1 MNDKQPNII
10 YILGD
15 DHRAEQ
21 LGSREHPILQTP
33 HLDTLARDGVQFT
46 NAFCTSPACTP
57 SRTCHY
63 TGQWER
69 KHGINF
75 NSGSSLAPE
84 AWAQSFPM
92 RLKEVGYHL
101 GWVGKNHVP
110 AGGQRGY
117 DSGYFESVFDYWY
130 GNHGHSGFYPKEQCS
145 GGQIYRNARL
155 DTQIEVFEEGVMNFL
170 DPQSEFLQSCNT
182 PLPERPGDQPFCL
195 CVTFN
200 LPHSYGTG
208 NMQMRPTDGE
218 LYITRYRDRFDE
230 VPLPATYIPWEKAAP
245 RIPREVY
252 DGTYITS
259 YDYVRKPRSLRE
271 RRIREYQTITGIDRF
286 LGNLREKLETLG
298 LAENTIIVF
307 STDHGIHHG
316 EHGMGGKCFLYEED
330 IRIPLIVY
338 DPRRKEKDVPHTREE
353 MVAVPDL
360 APTIMELCGF
370 DVPDSMQGTSLRPLL
385 DGEEPEWRTE
395 LLTEQLMDIQN
406 YPRSESI
413 RTRNWKYIRYFA
425 RTEDPKQ
432 ARNKFRGTLDDY
444 TTCLTSTITGE
455 KPVYEELFCL
465 TEDPGETTNLAEDMA
480 HVGRLDALRKRLAEL
495 VREAKGDDAP
505 PMTIPFEQG
514 AGGDGC
520 HCASA

>member
-1 MNDKQPNII
+1 MNSNSPNVI

-21 LGSREHPILQTP
+21 LGSSGHPILQTP
-33 HLDTLARDGVQFT
+33 HLDELAREGVQFT

-84 AWAQSFPM
+84 AWVQSFPM
-92 RLKEVGYHL
+92 RLKEAGYYL

-110 AGGQRGY
+110 AGGSKRGY
-117 DSGYFESVFDYWY
+117 DSGYFEEVFDYWY
-130 GNHGHSGFYPKEQCS
+130 GNHGHSGFYPKEQC
-145 GGQIYRNARL
+145 GGGEIYRNARL
-155 DTQIEVFEEGVMNFL
+155 DTQVEVFEEGVMNFL
-170 DPQSEFLQSCNT
+170 DPQREFLESCNN
-182 PLPERPGDQPFCL
+182 PLPERQKDQPFCL

-200 LPHSYGTG
+200 LPHSYGAG
-208 NMQMRPTDGE
+208 NMQMRPTDDD
-218 LYITRYRDRFDE
+218 LYITRYRERFDE
-230 VPLPATYIPWEKAAP
+230 VPLPKTYIPWDKATP

-252 DGTYITS
+252 DGAYITS

-286 LGNLREKLETLG
+286 LGNLRGRLEELG

-316 EHGMGGKCFLYEED
+316 EHGLGGKCFLYEED
-330 IRIPLIVY
+330 IRIPLIIL
-338 DPRRKEKDVPHTREE
+338 DPRKKGAEITHEREE
-353 MVAVPDL
+353 YVVVPDL
-360 APTIMELCGF
+360 APTILDLCGVN
-370 DVPDSMQGTSLRPLL
+370 VPDSMQGTSLRPLL
-385 DGEEPEWRTE
+385 QGQTGPWRTE
-395 LLTEQLMDIQN
+395 IFTEQLMDIQN

-413 RTRNWKYIRYFA
+413 RTEDWKYIRYFA
-425 RTEDPKQ
+425 RTEDPEQ
-432 ARNKFRGTLDDY
+432 AGHKFRGTLDDY
-444 TTCLTSTITGE
+444 RTCLTSTLTDE

-465 TEDPGETTNLAEDMA
+465 RDDSGETTNLAGHNTHA
-480 HVGRLDALRKRLAEL
+480 GQLDALRGRLTEL
-495 VREAKGDDAP
+495 AREAKGDDAP
-505 PMTIPFEQG
+505 PKTIPFEQ
-514 AGGDGC
+514 
-520 HCASA
+520 